1 MLTAIKLLLMLAFV
15 VCAAVWL
22 GVSIAKALAL
32 PVIIVAAG
40 LLLGVLGHFIPAIG
54 KSLSWRPPED
64 WIASARPAGERP
76 PAS

>member
-15 VCAAVWL
+15 AWGAVWL

-32 PVIIVAAG
+32 PVIIVASG

-54 KSLSWRPPED
+54 KSLPIPDR
-64 WIASARPAGERP
+64 ARPAGERP